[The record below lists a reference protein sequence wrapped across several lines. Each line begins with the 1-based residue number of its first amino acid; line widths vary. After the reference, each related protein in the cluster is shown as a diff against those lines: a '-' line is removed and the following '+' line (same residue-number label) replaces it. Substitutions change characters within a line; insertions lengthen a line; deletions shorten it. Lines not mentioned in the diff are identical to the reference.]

1 MDTDSFPRSLTSVSI
16 CVHLWAI
23 PGAHPRSRFSSARRL
38 DGAQVN
44 HWIDP
49 AMLRSNHRP
58 HTPLRP
64 RIFFNARTVVVTGSE
79 RTIHHCPRSIRGLGA
94 SRTISFRFRIGFV
107 FTVCHGFLFVVSQY
121 SLLVQLKTE
130 PSQNRT
136 CAVNASGSQ
145 PTLLTWHYVV
155 LPIAIKSF
163 IRPGNANG

>member
-1 MDTDSFPRSLTSVSI
+1 M
-16 CVHLWAI
+16 
-23 PGAHPRSRFSSARRL
+23 
-38 DGAQVN
+38 
-44 HWIDP
+44 
-49 AMLRSNHRP
+49 
-58 HTPLRP
+58 
-64 RIFFNARTVVVTGSE
+64 
-79 RTIHHCPRSIRGLGA
+79 
-94 SRTISFRFRIGFV
+94 

-163 IRPGNANG
+163 KRPGSASG